1 MNVKDSW
8 IEVYSDITDQ
18 GKRNDIEDY
27 PHRVKCRR
35 FNQESYD
42 GGIVS
47 CERGFGLLSSNMN
60 QTTYNHAS
68 HDEIEGS
75 RLYVPMSCCVR
86 R

>member
-1 MNVKDSW
+1 MPSRIIVKIRMLMQWRTHMNVKDSW

-47 CERGFGLLSSNMN
+47 CERGLGLLSSNMN
-60 QTTYNHAS
+60 
-68 HDEIEGS
+68 
-75 RLYVPMSCCVR
+75 
-86 R
+86 